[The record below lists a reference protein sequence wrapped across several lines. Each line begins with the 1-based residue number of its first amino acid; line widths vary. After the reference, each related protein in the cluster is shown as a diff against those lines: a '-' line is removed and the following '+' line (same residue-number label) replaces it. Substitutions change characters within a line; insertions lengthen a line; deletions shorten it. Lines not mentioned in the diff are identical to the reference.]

1 MSANMQKR
9 ILALNDISCF
19 GKCSLTVALPI
30 ISSTGLE
37 CTILPNCVLST
48 HTAIEGFTLR
58 DLTGEIPPIV
68 DHWKRL
74 GIRFDGI
81 YTGFMCNKEQIDIAA
96 HVIDTL
102 RGEGTFVVVD
112 PAMAD
117 NGKLYPIF
125 DDTFPGYMREL
136 CSKADIIKP
145 NITEACM
152 MLGKEYV
159 PGPYTKDWVEGLL
172 TELSS
177 VGAKNI
183 ILTGVYFDDKK
194 IGAASYDCSTG
205 ETEYHLRDTVP
216 GYYHGTGDV
225 FCSAVVGAIGCGRT
239 LSEATDMAVDL
250 TADSI
255 RRTYEAGT
263 DVRFGVNFEDGLSAY
278 AARVRGET
286 LTRSK

>member
-1 MSANMQKR
+1 MPVQKR

-58 DLTGEIPPIV
+58 DLTGEMVPIIE
-68 DHWKRL
+68 HWKKL
-74 GIRFDGI
+74 GLRFDGI
-81 YTGFMCNKEQIDIAA
+81 YTGFMCTKEQIDIARTA
-96 HVIDTL
+96 IEGL

-125 DDTFPGYMREL
+125 DSKFPPYMREL
-136 CSKADIIKP
+136 CSVADIIKP

-152 MLGKEYV
+152 MLGREYK
-159 PGPYTKDWVEGLL
+159 PGPYTKEWIEDLL
-172 TELSS
+172 KELSQI
-177 VGAKNI
+177 GARNI
-183 ILTGVYFDDKK
+183 ILTGVSFDESK

-205 ETEYHLRDTVP
+205 KVEYHLRDTVP

-225 FCSAVVGAIGCGRT
+225 FCSAVVAAVGSGHSLGK
-239 LSEATDMAVDL
+239 ATEMAVDL
-250 TADSI
+250 TTDSI

-263 DVRFGVNFEDGLSAY
+263 DVRFGVNFEDGLAEF
-278 AARVRGET
+278 AAKVRSRRI
-286 LTRSK
+286 TRS

>member
-1 MSANMQKR
+1 MQKR

-48 HTAIEGFTLR
+48 HTAIDGFTLR
-58 DLTGEIPPIV
+58 DLTGEMKPIIS
-68 DHWKRL
+68 HWKNL
-74 GIRFDGI
+74 GLRFDGI
-81 YTGFMCNKEQIDIAA
+81 YTGFMCTKEQIDIASEA
-96 HVIDTL
+96 IESL
-102 RGEGTFVVVD
+102 RGKDTFVVVD

-125 DDTFPGYMREL
+125 GKEFPGYMREL

-152 MLGKEYV
+152 MLGIEYV
-159 PGPYTKDWVEGLL
+159 PGPYTKEWVEKLL
-172 TELSS
+172 KDLSGI
-177 VGAKNI
+177 GARNI
-183 ILTGVYFDDKK
+183 ILTGVFFDSER

-205 ETEYHLRDTVP
+205 KTEYHLRDTVP

-225 FCSAVVGAIGCGRT
+225 FCSAVVAAIGRGHS
-239 LSEATDMAVDL
+239 LSDATDMAVDL
-250 TADSI
+250 TTDSI

-263 DVRFGVNFEDGLSAY
+263 DVRFGVNFEDGLAAF
-278 AARVRGET
+278 AARVRDE
-286 LTRSK
+286 